1 MKLKKLLFT
10 LASGCLALAGCTKTP
25 TTPTKSKLVRDVID
39 YLESRNVTIDTI
51 PYIEYVDDLKVLDTD
66 TFAGDDEYV
75 PYFYFLIEG
84 DVVTPTLEVFKK
96 VNWTVPATES
106 EYGYEC
112 VDPTQKIEIDVFY
125 SDKAEE
131 GTGIGTNYYVYSYA
145 DLHDNYDGD
154 GGDGGD
160 EGAEI
165 KTAADV
171 IDDFLLARGV
181 VSNNIPSYLENIN
194 TADLVYSDV
203 DKEGTDGYAPYCYL
217 VLEGN
222 VLSEVLAALKDAG
235 WAVPT
240 TPDEEYGYECVDGD
254 ELVEFDVDY
263 SAEDNLNYD
272 IYAGTSIYVY
282 ACSDLSSGDDDW
294 GDLEDAAAEAV
305 ALEIATSIFGADA
318 AEENVSWFFVYYV
331 MNTISGTDLR
341 AAIQSETKHIPAGFT
356 QEGEI
361 VVTTET
367 DEETGESYDTA
378 SAIFVNADGVVIDLE
393 AAFSE
398 EHGKIDVMYVVDS
411 DEGSDDSGDEELPGD
426 QEGDANIIDNPDG
439 SKTVIVDFSSFSD
452 KATYSG
458 QTIGELTISAIKGE
472 GTNDTTYYK
481 NGESLR
487 IYWGT
492 GLKFTVPQGK
502 ELVKVEFTCTTGND
516 KTVDVDNSNLT
527 ITGGSYTV
535 NEKDVIITANQGV
548 NELSMLINLK
558 KGNVAITNISVTY
571 K

>member
-51 PYIEYVDDLKVLDTD
+51 PYIEYIDDLKVLDTD

-75 PYFYFLIEG
+75 PYFYFLLEG
-84 DVVTPTLEVFKK
+84 DVVDLTLDAFKK
-96 VNWTVPATES
+96 ANWTVPAIES

-112 VDPTQKIEIDVFY
+112 VDPTQKVEIDVFY

-131 GTGIGTNYYVYSYA
+131 GSGIGTNYYVYSYA
-145 DLHDNYDGD
+145 DLHNSYDGD
-154 GGDGGD
+154 GGDGTT
-160 EGAEI
+160 EL
-165 KTAADV
+165 TTVADAMA
-171 IDDFLLARGV
+171 DFLSGRGV
-181 VSNNIPSYLENIN
+181 TLNIPAYFKNID
-194 TADLVYSDV
+194 TADLVYSETF
-203 DKEGTDGYAPYCYL
+203 EGDDYYFPYYYF

-222 VLSEVLAALKDAG
+222 IVEEVLVALREAG
-235 WAVPT
+235 WTVPT
-240 TPDEEYGYECVDGD
+240 TPDEDYGYECVDPNQ
-254 ELVEFDVDY
+254 LVEIDVLYVTQDD
-263 SAEDNLNYD
+263 AEEG
-272 IYAGTSIYVY
+272 IYAGTSCTVYSYSDIYGGG
-282 ACSDLSSGDDDW
+282 AGGDDW
-294 GDLEDAAAEAV
+294 GDLEDPAAEAV
-305 ALEIATSIFGADA
+305 ALAIATSIYGADA
-318 AEENVSWFFVYYV
+318 AEENVSWFFLYFV

-341 AAIQSETKHIPAGFT
+341 AAIQSEAQHIPAGFT

-361 VVTTET
+361 EVGKET
-367 DEETGESYDTA
+367 DEETGETYDVA
-378 SAIFVNADGVVIDLE
+378 AAIFVNAEGVVVDLE
-393 AAFSE
+393 ATFSE
-398 EHGKIDVMYVVDS
+398 EQGKIDIMYLVY
-411 DEGSDDSGDEELPGD
+411 SDDGGDDTGDDELPGD
-426 QEGDANIIDNPDG
+426 QEGDSNVVENPDG
-439 SKTVIVDFSSFSD
+439 SKTVTVDFSGFTD

-458 QTIGELTISAIKGE
+458 QTVGDLTISTFKDK

-516 KTVDVDNSNLT
+516 KTVDVNESNLT
-527 ITGGSYTV
+527 VTGGTYTV
-535 NEKDVIITANQGV
+535 NDKNVIITANQGV
-548 NELSMLINLK
+548 NELSMLINLER
-558 KGNVAITNISVTY
+558 GNVAITNISVTY

>member
-1 MKLKKLLFT
+1 MKLKKILFT

-51 PYIEYVDDLKVLDTD
+51 PYIEYIDDLKVLDTD

-84 DVVTPTLEVFKK
+84 DVVTPTLEAFKK
-96 VNWTVPATES
+96 VNWTVPETES

-131 GTGIGTNYYVYSYA
+131 GSGIGTNYYVYSYA
-145 DLHDNYDGD
+145 DLHSSYNGD
-154 GGDGGD
+154 GGNGTT
-160 EGAEI
+160 EL
-165 KTAADV
+165 TTVADAMA
-171 IDDFLLARGV
+171 DFLLGRGV
-181 VSNNIPSYLENIN
+181 TLNIPAYFENVDIV
-194 TADLVYSDV
+194 DLVYSEVNEELD
-203 DKEGTDGYAPYCYL
+203 YYYPYYFF
-217 VLEGN
+217 VLEGDVVN
-222 VLSEVLAALKDAG
+222 DVLAALKEDS
-235 WAVPT
+235 WTVPNT
-240 TPDEEYGYECVDGD
+240 ASEYGYECVDAD
-254 ELVEFDVDY
+254 ELAEIDVYYSDVDD
-263 SAEDNLNYD
+263 AEEGSF
-272 IYAGTSIYVY
+272 AGTNCIVY
-282 ACSDLSSGDDDW
+282 AYDDLTGGDDG
-294 GDLEDAAAEAV
+294 GDDGDDFDDPAAEAV

-318 AEENVSWFFVYYV
+318 AEENVGWFFAYYV

-341 AAIQSETKHIPAGFT
+341 AAIQSETQHIPAGFT

-361 VVTTET
+361 AITTDT
-367 DEETGESYDTA
+367 DEETGESYDIA
-378 SAIFVNADGVVIDLE
+378 SVIFVNADGIVIDLE

-398 EHGKIDVMYVVDS
+398 EQGKIDIMYFVY
-411 DEGSDDSGDEELPGD
+411 SDDGDDLDDDELPGD

-458 QTIGELTISAIKGE
+458 QTIGELTITAIKGE

-502 ELVKVEFTCTTGND
+502 ELLKVEFTCTTGND